1 VLKFSSRLS
10 GVPWESMIFDVHS
23 CISKRSICF
32 PINNVAF
39 GHGVEIEMLQRW
51 SLLFY
56 QRKRV
61 SALLGRNGLWCDFS
75 RLSGRNLG
83 DQKPRNSLCSWVA
96 SALRERTWCCICCG
110 HLGKEL
116 SSGSRRWP
124 VRNGPADSDYGSN

>member
-1 VLKFSSRLS
+1 
-10 GVPWESMIFDVHS
+10 MIFDVHS

-75 RLSGRNLG
+75 RSGN
-83 DQKPRNSLCSWVA
+83 
-96 SALRERTWCCICCG
+96 ERGAVFAAAI
-110 HLGKEL
+110 
-116 SSGSRRWP
+116 
-124 VRNGPADSDYGSN
+124 